1 MHGLTNWIC
10 DRGESRFDNISPSRL
25 REGLGEGLNIARSS
39 KLRALSRPLPQA
51 GGEKGRHMTKSF
63 EFLFDFG
70 GPNSYL
76 AHKVLPKYCAANDAE
91 AVYVPILLG
100 GLFKAT
106 NNQAPLIRYA
116 ETPAKRNYEMLEFDR
131 FVKAHAIPFT
141 MNPNFP
147 INSLLLMRGA
157 VAAQHLGCF
166 MPYVEAIMAAM
177 WEEGANTGD
186 AAVVRDVLDKAG
198 LDGAALLAKAGDP
211 EIKAELV
218 ANTEKAAERG
228 AFGVPTFFV
237 GGEMFWGQ
245 GTAGAS
251 SRGACQIIILRGH

>member
-1 MHGLTNWIC
+1 M
-10 DRGESRFDNISPSRL
+10 
-25 REGLGEGLNIARSS
+25 A
-39 KLRALSRPLPQA
+39 
-51 GGEKGRHMTKSF
+51 KSF

-76 AHKVLPKYCAANDAE
+76 AHKMLPELCARTGAE
-91 AVYVPILLG
+91 AVYTPILLG
-100 GLFKAT
+100 GLFKLT
-106 NNQAPLIRYA
+106 NNQAPLMRYA

-131 FVKAHAIPFT
+131 FVKAHSIPFR

-147 INSLLLMRGA
+147 INSLYLMRGA

-177 WEEGANTGD
+177 WEKGLNTGD
-186 AAVVRDVLDKAG
+186 LDVVRKVLEDSG
-198 LDGAALLAKAGDP
+198 LDSAAILAKADDP
-211 EIKAELV
+211 DVKAELV

-237 GGEMFWGQ
+237 GPDMYWGKERLGQ
-245 GTAGAS
+245 VEDALTAS
-251 SRGACQIIILRGH
+251 